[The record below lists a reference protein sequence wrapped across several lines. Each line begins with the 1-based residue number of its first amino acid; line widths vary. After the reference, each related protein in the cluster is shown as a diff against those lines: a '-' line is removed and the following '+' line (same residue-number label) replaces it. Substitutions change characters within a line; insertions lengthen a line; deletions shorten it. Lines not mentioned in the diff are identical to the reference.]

1 LKPVRTIL
9 VRELSGYFATP
20 IAYVVLAFFLLSSNG
35 LAFGLGALFERGQA
49 DMAPFFTFLPWVFM
63 VLGPAVTMR
72 LWAEER
78 RNGTVE
84 LLLTQ
89 PVTLWQAVLGKFF
102 AAWLFVGIALALT
115 FPLWITLNYLGNPD
129 NGAILAGYIGAF
141 LMAAVYLGLG
151 SLTSALTKNQL
162 IALLLGVWASFML
175 LLTGYPM
182 VTDWFRSWGPQWL
195 TDGIVSLSVLTH
207 FESITKGVLDLRD
220 VLYFALFT
228 TFFLLAS
235 AVVLDARK
243 SK

>member
-115 FPLWITLNYLGNPD
+115 FPLWITLNYLGDPD

-141 LMAAVYLGLG
+141 LMAAVYLALG

-207 FESITKGVLDLRD
+207 FESITKGVLDVRD

>member
-9 VRELSGYFATP
+9 VRELSSYFATP

-89 PVTLWQAVLGKFF
+89 PVTLWQAVLGKFL

>member
-9 VRELSGYFATP
+9 VRELSSYFATP

-89 PVTLWQAVLGKFF
+89 PVTLWQAVLGKFL

-115 FPLWITLNYLGNPD
+115 FPLWLTLNYLGNPD

>member
-20 IAYVVLAFFLLSSNG
+20 IAYVVLAFFLLSANG
-35 LAFGLGALFERGQA
+35 LAFGLGGLFERGQA

-89 PVTLWQAVLGKFF
+89 PVTLWQAVLGKFL

-115 FPLWITLNYLGNPD
+115 FPLWLTLNYLGNPD
-129 NGAILAGYIGAF
+129 NGAIFAGYIGAF

-195 TDGIVSLSVLTH
+195 TDGIISLSVLTH

>member
-9 VRELSGYFATP
+9 ARELSGYFATP
-20 IAYVVLAFFLLSSNG
+20 IAYVVLAFFLLSANG
-35 LAFGLGALFERGQA
+35 LAFGLGGLFERGQA

-89 PVTLWQAVLGKFF
+89 PVTLWQAVLGKFL

>member
-1 LKPVRTIL
+1 MKPVRTIL

-20 IAYVVLAFFLLSSNG
+20 IAYVVLAFFLLSANG
-35 LAFGLGALFERGQA
+35 LAFGLGGLFERGQA

-89 PVTLWQAVLGKFF
+89 PVTLWQAVLGKFL

-115 FPLWITLNYLGNPD
+115 FPLWLTLNYLGNPD
-129 NGAILAGYIGAF
+129 NGAIFAGYIGAF

-195 TDGIVSLSVLTH
+195 TDGIISLSVLTH

>member
-9 VRELSGYFATP
+9 LRELSGYFATP
-20 IAYVVLAFFLLSSNG
+20 IAYVVLAFFLLSANG
-35 LAFGLGALFERGQA
+35 LAFGLGGLFERGQA

-89 PVTLWQAVLGKFF
+89 PITLWHAVLGKFL

-129 NGAILAGYIGAF
+129 NGAIFAGYVGAF
-141 LMAAVYLGLG
+141 LMAAVYLALG

-182 VTDWFRSWGPQWL
+182 VTDWFRTWAPQWV

>member
-1 LKPVRTIL
+1 MNPVRTIFR
-9 VRELSGYFATP
+9 RELSSYFATP
-20 IAYVVLAFFLLSSNG
+20 IAYVVLAWFLLTANG
-35 LAFGLGALFERGQA
+35 FAFGLGSLFERGQA
-49 DMAPFFTFLPWVFM
+49 DLAPFFTFLPWVFM
-63 VLGPAVTMR
+63 FLGPAVTMR

-78 RNGTVE
+78 RSGSIE

-115 FPLWITLNYLGNPD
+115 FPVWITVNYLGNPD
-129 NGAILAGYIGAF
+129 NGAILAGYVGAF
-141 LMAAVYLGLG
+141 LMAAVYLAIG
-151 SLTSALTKNQL
+151 SLTSAFTKNQL
-162 IALLLGVWASFML
+162 IALLLGVWVCFML

-182 VTDWFRSWGPQWL
+182 VTDWFRHWAPQWL
-195 TDGIVSLSVLTH
+195 IDGIVSLSVLTH

-220 VLYFALFT
+220 VLYFVLFT
-228 TFFLLAS
+228 TFFLLAC